1 MKNAFNSDC
10 YEVNRVK
17 SPLHGNPN
25 LLIVNELSR
34 RDSVRNEV
42 TE

>member
-1 MKNAFNSDC
+1 MHNRNKRMKSAFDSDC

-25 LLIVNELSR
+25 LLIVNEL
-34 RDSVRNEV
+34 
-42 TE
+42 TGKGL